1 MYNYLHEIFLF
12 LKNFIIRKLSNG
24 VIKQNKIKIPID
36 FYDIFCYN
44 FNVMTDHLL
53 IF

>member
-1 MYNYLHEIFLF
+1 MGYFYFLLIFTM
-12 LKNFIIRKLSNG
+12 RKISNG

-36 FYDIFCYN
+36 FYKIFCYN